1 MRKNKF
7 RIDFLDGTVT
17 HGSKKVALFNNK
29 GNNVAFLKC
38 ADSKD
43 IFDVSLNRKV
53 LDAIDEKSL
62 YNTSINMAKRFIL
75 TAVNIDFSKIKTK
88 PTIFVAQILELIKRL
103 NRKENIENL
112 NFVKIRFINYDEN
125 FTEILYK
132 RINNAEEDSI
142 GNLKKGYMKGYI
154 KIGKVCKEFSVSIG
168 EDSQRTSDELNQTF
182 AKIYKQTFSESRSV
196 TNNE

>member
-112 NFVKIRFINYDEN
+112 NFVKIRFINYDGN

-182 AKIYKQTFSESRSV
+182 ARIYKQTFSESRSV

>member
-17 HGSKKVALFNNK
+17 HGSKIVALFNNK
-29 GNNVAFLKC
+29 DDNVAFFKC

-62 YNTSINMAKRFIL
+62 YNTTLNMAKRFRL
-75 TAVNIDFSKIKTK
+75 TAVNIDFSKIKMK

-103 NRKENIENL
+103 NRKENIESL
-112 NFVKIRFINYDEN
+112 NFVKIRFINYEGN

-154 KIGKVCKEFSVSIG
+154 KIGKVCNEFSVSIG
-168 EDSQRTSDELNQTF
+168 EDPQTTSDEINQVFSKT
-182 AKIYKQTFSESRSV
+182 YKKTFSESREM

>member
-17 HGSKKVALFNNK
+17 HGSKIVALFNNK
-29 GNNVAFLKC
+29 DDNVAFLKC

-62 YNTSINMAKRFIL
+62 YNTTLNMTKRFIV
-75 TAVNIDFSKIKTK
+75 TAVNIDFSKIKMK

-103 NRKENIENL
+103 NRKENIESL
-112 NFVKIRFINYDEN
+112 NFVKIRFINYDGN

-142 GNLKKGYMKGYI
+142 GKLIKGYMKGYV
-154 KIGKVCKEFSVSIG
+154 KIGKVCKEFFMSIG
-168 EDSQRTSDELNQTF
+168 DDAQKTSDELNRVITY
-182 AKIYKQTFSESRSV
+182 IYRQAFSESREV
-196 TNNE
+196 IKNE

>member
-29 GNNVAFLKC
+29 GDNVAFLKC

-62 YNTSINMAKRFIL
+62 YNTTLNMAKRFIL
-75 TAVNIDFSKIKTK
+75 TAVNIDFSKIKKK
-88 PTIFVAQILELIKRL
+88 PTIFVAEILELIKCL
-103 NRKENIENL
+103 KRKENIENL
-112 NFVKIRFINYDEN
+112 NFVKIKFINYDGN

-132 RINNAEEDSI
+132 LINNTEEDSI
-142 GNLKKGYMKGYI
+142 GNIIKGYIKGHI
-154 KIGKVCKEFSVSIG
+154 KIGKVCNEFSVSIG
-168 EDSQRTSDELNQTF
+168 EESQRTSDELNQVFT
-182 AKIYKQTFSESRSV
+182 KTYKKTFSESRGV
-196 TNNE
+196 INC

>member
-17 HGSKKVALFNNK
+17 HGSKNVALFNNK
-29 GNNVAFLKC
+29 GDNVAFLKC

-53 LDAIDEKSL
+53 LDAIDEKSI
-62 YNTSINMAKRFIL
+62 YNTTLNMAKRFIL
-75 TAVNIDFSKIKTK
+75 TAVNIDFSKIKMK
-88 PTIFVAQILELIKRL
+88 PTIFVAQILELIKIL

-112 NFVKIRFINYDEN
+112 NFVKIRFINYDGN

-132 RINNAEEDSI
+132 LINNTEEDSI
-142 GNLKKGYMKGYI
+142 GNLKKGYV
-154 KIGKVCKEFSVSIG
+154 KIGKVCNEFSVSIG
-168 EDSQRTSDELNQTF
+168 EDAQRTSDELNQVFT
-182 AKIYKQTFSESRSV
+182 KTYKKTFSESRDV
-196 TNNE
+196 INNE

>member
-7 RIDFLDGTVT
+7 TIDFLDGTVT
-17 HGSKKVALFNNK
+17 HGSKIVALFNNK
-29 GNNVAFLKC
+29 DDNVAFFKC
-38 ADSKD
+38 VDSKD

-62 YNTSINMAKRFIL
+62 YNTTLNMAKRFIL
-75 TAVNIDFSKIKTK
+75 TAVNINFSKIKTK

-103 NRKENIENL
+103 NRKENVENL
-112 NFVKIRFINYDEN
+112 NFVKIRFINYDGN

-142 GNLKKGYMKGYI
+142 GNLKKGYMKGYV
-154 KIGKVCKEFSVSIG
+154 KIGKVCNEFSVSIW
-168 EDSQRTSDELNQTF
+168 EDAQRTSDELNQTLT
-182 AKIYKQTFSESRSV
+182 KTYKKTFSESRGC
-196 TNNE
+196 E

>member
-17 HGSKKVALFNNK
+17 HGSKTVALFNNK
-29 GNNVAFLKC
+29 DDNVAFLKC
-38 ADSKD
+38 ADSND

-53 LDAIDEKSL
+53 LDKIDEKSL

-112 NFVKIRFINYDEN
+112 NFVKIRFINYDGN

>member
-17 HGSKKVALFNNK
+17 HGSKIVALFNNK
-29 GNNVAFLKC
+29 DDNVAFLKC

-53 LDAIDEKSL
+53 LDTIDEKSL
-62 YNTSINMAKRFIL
+62 YNTTLNMAKRFIV
-75 TAVNIDFSKIKTK
+75 TAVNIDFSKIKMK

-103 NRKENIENL
+103 NRKENIESL
-112 NFVKIRFINYDEN
+112 NFVKIRFINYEGN

-142 GNLKKGYMKGYI
+142 GNLKKGYMKGHI
-154 KIGKVCKEFSVSIG
+154 KIGKVCNEFSVSIG
-168 EDSQRTSDELNQTF
+168 EDTQRTSDELNQTF
-182 AKIYKQTFSESRSV
+182 TKTYKKTFSENRGV

>member
-17 HGSKKVALFNNK
+17 HGSKNVALFNNK
-29 GNNVAFLKC
+29 GDNVAFLKC
-38 ADSKD
+38 TDSKD

-53 LDAIDEKSL
+53 LDAIDEKSI
-62 YNTSINMAKRFIL
+62 YNTTLNMAKRFRL
-75 TAVNIDFSKIKTK
+75 TAVNIDFSKIKMK
-88 PTIFVAQILELIKRL
+88 PTIFVAQILELIKML

-112 NFVKIRFINYDEN
+112 NFVKIRFINYDGN

-132 RINNAEEDSI
+132 LINNTEEDSI
-142 GNLKKGYMKGYI
+142 GNLKKGYMKGYV
-154 KIGKVCKEFSVSIG
+154 KIGKVCNEFSISIG
-168 EDSQRTSDELNQTF
+168 EDSQRTSDELNRTF
-182 AKIYKQTFSESRSV
+182 AKIYKQTFSESRCM

>member
-112 NFVKIRFINYDEN
+112 NFVKIRFINYDGN

-142 GNLKKGYMKGYI
+142 GNLKKGYMKGES

-196 TNNE
+196 TKNE

>member
-29 GNNVAFLKC
+29 GDNVAFLKC

-62 YNTSINMAKRFIL
+62 YNTTLNMAKRFIL
-75 TAVNIDFSKIKTK
+75 TAVNIDFSKIKKK
-88 PTIFVAQILELIKRL
+88 PTIFVAEILELIKCL

-112 NFVKIRFINYDEN
+112 NFVKIRFINYDGN

-132 RINNAEEDSI
+132 LINNTEEDSI
-142 GNLKKGYMKGYI
+142 GNLKKGYMKGYV
-154 KIGKVCKEFSVSIG
+154 KIGKVCNEFSVSIG
-168 EDSQRTSDELNQTF
+168 EDAQRTSDELNQVFT
-182 AKIYKQTFSESRSV
+182 KTYKKTFSESRCV

>member
-7 RIDFLDGTVT
+7 RIDFLNGTVT
-17 HGSKKVALFNNK
+17 HGSKTVALFNNK
-29 GNNVAFLKC
+29 DDNVAFFKC

-62 YNTSINMAKRFIL
+62 YNTTLNMVKRFIF
-75 TAVNIDFSKIKTK
+75 TAVTLNFYKIKTR
-88 PTIFVAQILELIKRL
+88 PTIFVAEILELIKRI

-112 NFVKIRFINYDEN
+112 NFVKIRFINYDGN

-142 GNLKKGYMKGYI
+142 GNLKKGYMKGHI
-154 KIGKVCKEFSVSIG
+154 KIGKVCNEFSVSIG
-168 EDSQRTSDELNQTF
+168 EDAQRTSDEFNQVFT
-182 AKIYKQTFSESRSV
+182 KTYKKTFSESSEV
-196 TNNE
+196 IKNE

>member
-17 HGSKKVALFNNK
+17 HGSKIVALFNNK
-29 GNNVAFLKC
+29 DDNVAFLKC
-38 ADSKD
+38 ADSKN
-43 IFDVSLNRKV
+43 IFDVNLNRKV

-62 YNTSINMAKRFIL
+62 YNTTLNMARQFRVS
-75 TAVNIDFSKIKTK
+75 AANIDFSKIKTK
-88 PTIFVAQILELIKRL
+88 PTIFVAEILELIKRL
-103 NRKENIENL
+103 NRKENIESL
-112 NFVKIRFINYDEN
+112 NFVKLRFINYDGN

-142 GNLKKGYMKGYI
+142 GNLKKGYMKGHI
-154 KIGKVCKEFSVSIG
+154 KIGKVCNEFSVSIG
-168 EDSQRTSDELNQTF
+168 EVPQTTSDEINQVFSKT
-182 AKIYKQTFSESRSV
+182 YKKTFSESREM

>member
-17 HGSKKVALFNNK
+17 HGSKNVALFNNK
-29 GNNVAFLKC
+29 GDNVAFLKC
-38 ADSKD
+38 VDSKD

-53 LDAIDEKSL
+53 LDAIDEKSI
-62 YNTSINMAKRFIL
+62 YNTTLNMAKRFRL

-88 PTIFVAQILELIKRL
+88 PTIFVAQILELIKML

-112 NFVKIRFINYDEN
+112 NFVKIRFINYDGN

-132 RINNAEEDSI
+132 LINNTEEDSI
-142 GNLKKGYMKGYI
+142 GNLKKGYV
-154 KIGKVCKEFSVSIG
+154 KIGKVCNEFSVSIG
-168 EDSQRTSDELNQTF
+168 EDAQRTSDELNQVFT
-182 AKIYKQTFSESRSV
+182 KTYKKTFSESRDV
-196 TNNE
+196 INNE

>member
-7 RIDFLDGTVT
+7 TIDFLDGTAT
-17 HGSKKVALFNNK
+17 HGSKIVALFNNK
-29 GNNVAFLKC
+29 DDNVAFFKC

-62 YNTSINMAKRFIL
+62 YNTTLNMAKRFIF
-75 TAVNIDFSKIKTK
+75 TAVTLNFYKIKTR
-88 PTIFVAQILELIKRL
+88 PTIFVAEILELIKRI

-112 NFVKIRFINYDEN
+112 NFVKIRFINYDGN

-142 GNLKKGYMKGYI
+142 GNLKKGYMKGYV
-154 KIGKVCKEFSVSIG
+154 KIGKVCNEFSVSIG
-168 EDSQRTSDELNQTF
+168 EDAQRTSDEINQVFT
-182 AKIYKQTFSESRSV
+182 KTYKKTFSESRCV

>member
-112 NFVKIRFINYDEN
+112 NFVKIRFINYDGN